1 MNYTAYF
8 TKNLISNGHAPVQN
22 NDPIAMDKK
31 SILIIDDDNSTRLL
45 LGYLLRKD
53 YDVTTKQDGF
63 EGMVWL
69 NNGHIPDLILLDM
82 SMPRLSGYN
91 FLENIRKSG
100 FFKEIPVI
108 IISGSNR
115 HKDVEFFL
123 KNGKNDFLPKPFNP
137 QDLFSKVRKALNDTP
152 NS

>member
-1 MNYTAYF
+1 MSSGT
-8 TKNLISNGHAPVQN
+8 IPVQN
-22 NDPIAMDKK
+22 PDSDIMKKK

-45 LGYLLRKD
+45 LGYLLRKE

-69 NNGHIPDLILLDM
+69 NSGHIPDLILLDM

-108 IISGSNR
+108 IISGINR
-115 HKDVEFFL
+115 QKDVEFFL
-123 KNGKNDFLPKPFNP
+123 KSGKNDFLPKPFNP
-137 QDLFSKVRKALNDTP
+137 QELFGKIRKALEENDKDI
-152 NS
+152 NN